1 MKIRP
6 YTWKLAGAYFLCGVM
21 VFIIMTIFLRW
32 CSNANTPFPIF
43 STAVFAVGPL
53 GWLMVMLVIGT
64 LVVLKDFRF
73 RSRFLNPVF
82 TAILALLMSGII
94 FAVAVV
100 WYELRTIPTLSA

>member
-6 YTWKLAGAYFLCGVM
+6 YTWKLAGAYLLCGVM
-21 VFIIMTIFLRW
+21 VFLIMTIFLRW
-32 CSNANTPFPIF
+32 CSNANIPFPIF

-53 GWLMVMLVIGT
+53 GWLMVMLVIGA

-82 TAILALLMSGII
+82 TAILTFLMCGIM
-94 FAVAVV
+94 FAMAAV
-100 WYELRTIPTLSA
+100 WYECESIATLSA